1 MQQHWEW
8 TQLPQLERKSYKLWR
23 QGQNPTQIQTW
34 QGDAEHW
41 RGQVA
46 KLVHEVAV
54 MHVGKARLPAR
65 AIKKSSRS
73 IQQMYV
79 NLQEVVFKLKV
90 SEMLQEPARPS
101 QKRPAPARCVA
112 SCLGCAFVA
121 MEIACTTMRQKP
133 VHDKTCDRVL
143 RLQSHDCIALLTN
156 VHLAASRLVKTE
168 NLYLLVVCCMW
179 SL

>member
-1 MQQHWEW
+1 MQQHWEQ
-8 TQLPQLERKSYKLWR
+8 TQLPQLERKSYKLWH

-54 MHVGKARLPAR
+54 MHLGKARLPAR

-90 SEMLQEPARPS
+90 SELLQVPAKLSR
-101 QKRPAPARCVA
+101 KRPAPDRCVA
-112 SCLGCAFVA
+112 SCLGRAFVCKLHA
-121 MEIACTTMRQKP
+121 NPAHLCIERLLMTM
-133 VHDKTCDRVL
+133 L
-143 RLQSHDCIALLTN
+143 
-156 VHLAASRLVKTE
+156 
-168 NLYLLVVCCMW
+168 
-179 SL
+179 

>member
-1 MQQHWEW
+1 MQQQWEQ

-23 QGQNPTQIQTW
+23 QGQNSTQIQTW

-41 RGQVA
+41 RGQLA

-54 MHVGKARLPAR
+54 IHVGKARLPVR

-90 SEMLQEPARPS
+90 SELLQEPARPS
-101 QKRPAPARCVA
+101 RKRPAPAGCVA
-112 SCLGCAFVA
+112 GCLGCAVVA
-121 MEIACTTMRQKP
+121 MQ
-133 VHDKTCDRVL
+133 TC
-143 RLQSHDCIALLTN
+143 LQVMHTCAAKDCSSQYI
-156 VHLAASRLVKTE
+156 
-168 NLYLLVVCCMW
+168 
-179 SL
+179 

>member
-1 MQQHWEW
+1 MHKQWEQ

-23 QGQNPTQIQTW
+23 QSQNPNQIQTW

-46 KLVHEVAV
+46 KLVHAVALI
-54 MHVGKARLPAR
+54 HVGNARLPVR

-90 SEMLQEPARPS
+90 SELLQEPTRPS
-101 QKRPAPARCVA
+101 RKRPAPARCVA
-112 SCLGCAFVA
+112 TCLHRTFWVCKLHASHAHHFSNLV
-121 MEIACTTMRQKP
+121 C
-133 VHDKTCDRVL
+133 VTCK
-143 RLQSHDCIALLTN
+143 QFAHQCIRILFMI
-156 VHLAASRLVKTE
+156 
-168 NLYLLVVCCMW
+168 LYLTEC
-179 SL
+179 

>member
-1 MQQHWEW
+1 MQKQWEQ
-8 TQLPQLERKSYKLWR
+8 TQLPQLERKSHKLWR

-54 MHVGKARLPAR
+54 IHVGKARLPVR

-73 IQQMYV
+73 IQQMYI

-90 SEMLQEPARPS
+90 TELLQEPARPPR
-101 QKRPAPARCVA
+101 KRPSPARCVGN
-112 SCLGCAFVA
+112 CLDDAFVC
-121 MEIACTTMRQKP
+121 MQTACKSCTSMHQSFLMI
-133 VHDKTCDRVL
+133 VH
-143 RLQSHDCIALLTN
+143 S
-156 VHLAASRLVKTE
+156 TE
-168 NLYLLVVCCMW
+168 C
-179 SL
+179 

>member
-1 MQQHWEW
+1 MQQHWEQ

-23 QGQNPTQIQTW
+23 HGQNPSQIQTW

-54 MHVGKARLPAR
+54 IHVGKAILPAK

-90 SEMLQEPARPS
+90 SELLQEPARPS
-101 QKRPAPARCVA
+101 WERPARCVVTR
-112 SCLGCAFVA
+112 LDRAFVC
-121 MEIACTTMRQKP
+121 MQIACKSCIPMHQKI
-133 VHDKTCDRVL
+133 C
-143 RLQSHDCIALLTN
+143 S
-156 VHLAASRLVKTE
+156 
-168 NLYLLVVCCMW
+168 
-179 SL
+179 

>member
-1 MQQHWEW
+1 MQQHWQQ

-54 MHVGKARLPAR
+54 IHVGKARLPVR

-90 SEMLQEPARPS
+90 SELLQEPARPS
-101 QKRPAPARCVA
+101 RKHTAPARCAA
-112 SCLGCAFVA
+112 SCLGCAFVC
-121 MEIACTTMRQKP
+121 IKTACKSCTPMQRK
-133 VHDKTCDRVL
+133 
-143 RLQSHDCIALLTN
+143 DC
-156 VHLAASRLVKTE
+156 S
-168 NLYLLVVCCMW
+168 
-179 SL
+179 

>member
-1 MQQHWEW
+1 MQQHWER

-54 MHVGKARLPAR
+54 IHVGKARLPAR

-90 SEMLQEPARPS
+90 SELLQEPARPS
-101 QKRPAPARCVA
+101 RKRPAPARCVA
-112 SCLGCAFVA
+112 SCLDCVVVY
-121 MEIACTTMRQKP
+121 MQIACKSCTPMHQKI
-133 VHDKTCDRVL
+133 VHDNTFVRVL
-143 RLQSHDCIALLTN
+143 RLQSHYCIALLTH
-156 VHLAASRLVKTE
+156 VCTAASRLVNIKE
-168 NLYLLVVCCMW
+168 MYVD
-179 SL
+179 